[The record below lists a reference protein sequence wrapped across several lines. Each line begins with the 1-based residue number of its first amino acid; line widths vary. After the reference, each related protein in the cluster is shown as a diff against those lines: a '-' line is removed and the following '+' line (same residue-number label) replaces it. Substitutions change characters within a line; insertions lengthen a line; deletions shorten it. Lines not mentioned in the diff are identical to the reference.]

1 MLDNPTIQNAVQFAV
16 STEEVGARTYTK
28 LAEKFSD
35 HEELSEAFSLL
46 AGDERG
52 HAAQFR
58 ALLDKLPAEDQAPA
72 GEEDSQYLQAMA
84 SSEFFTGE
92 DGLAAVLE
100 KIQSVDEALHH
111 VLGFEKASL
120 GFYQAVKDVL
130 GPQEALDAII
140 AAEKQHVVRLMKYVL
155 TDEKMKGLADKW

>member
-1 MLDNPTIQNAVQFAV
+1 MLDNPTIRKAVQFAV
-16 STEEVGARTYTK
+16 ATENVGAQTYTE

-35 HEELSEAFSLL
+35 RKELSEAFSLL
-46 AGDERG
+46 AADERG
-52 HAAQFR
+52 HGAQFR
-58 ALLDKLPAEDQAPA
+58 ALLDKLPTQDHAPA
-72 GEEDSQYLQAMA
+72 DDEQAQYLRAMA

-100 KIQSVDEALHH
+100 KIGSVDEALRH

-120 GFYQAVKDVL
+120 GFYQALRDVL

-140 AAEKQHVVRLMKYVL
+140 AAEKQHVVRVMKYLL